1 MLVAA
6 SSHGHK
12 FQRRVIFIVV
22 AGLLVSFALFGFL
35 ALEAVRQSTQSV
47 FQERLMMAK
56 ITAAHIDYQLKEALD
71 YLQSEPRA
79 QGIDLYSGN
88 LEDKRSAL
96 AQIRARLP
104 IFAQQVYLV
113 DRNGTVVLAE
123 PSPSPL
129 EGANLYD
136 YVHIRRVLQGSKR
149 EVSGVIL
156 DPVTRAPTVALA
168 VPITDASGQTVGA
181 LGASMDI
188 ASASLASLILGLKPG
203 RTGHTQILD
212 GNGTVMAS
220 TEPDLVLHRSQHYDL
235 LFSLMRQ
242 KTATVVTHATENGP
256 DSATEIVAFAPLRN
270 ASWGVSVEQS
280 ESEAMAVGRDLETH
294 LIVLGVFSL
303 LGALVTSVLVLRR
316 VLIPIE
322 SLTLA
327 SEQIAAGD
335 LGSPLT
341 VAGDD
346 EIGRLAS
353 AFETMRGRLKQS
365 RDELDRWHREL
376 ELRVRQRTTELSCL
390 FELSKTITS
399 SQDVNDM
406 LQAAVRKVVEV
417 LDSANAAYLYM
428 EDPTRGDLVL
438 CAKQGELP
446 ERLGSMFRSLA
457 SKTLTSRRASWC
469 EGTALPDSRLG
480 RGPEAST
487 RLVGPD
493 GENFGAAIITC
504 APLLTQEKAV
514 GALLLV
520 GFSPDE
526 GEVSN
531 NLAIVQALAD
541 QIAAGIERARLTQE
555 AEQAAALR
563 EADRL
568 KSQFVST
575 ITHELQTPLGFIK
588 GYATTLL
595 RPNADFDEN
604 TRREFLQIIDEES
617 DSLSALIDDLLD
629 MSRIEAG
636 ALTISK
642 QPVQLGRLIMGAVE
656 RVKAKPSSHQFVVT
670 LPTRLPLVEADPRRV
685 AQVLQNLLDNAVKY
699 SPNGGTIAVSAM
711 VHGDAVAVEVADSG
725 IGIPVEDQARVFDRF
740 YRAAGAAAASRRGVG
755 LGLSICQGI
764 VEAHGGTI
772 RLESQPGAGT
782 RVTFSLPALASTEDD
797 PASKMEIAAV

>member
-1 MLVAA
+1 M
-6 SSHGHK
+6 SPRSHRL
-12 FQRRVIFIVV
+12 QRRVAIIVV

-35 ALEAVRQSTQSV
+35 ALEAVQQSTQSV
-47 FQERLMMAK
+47 FQERLMMAQ

-79 QGIDLYSGN
+79 QGIDLYGGN
-88 LEDKRSAL
+88 LQAKRGAL

-113 DRNGTVVLAE
+113 DRNGTVLLAE
-123 PSPSPL
+123 PSPSQL
-129 EGANLYD
+129 EGANMYD

-156 DPVTRAPTVALA
+156 DPITRAPTIALA
-168 VPITDASGQTVGA
+168 VPVTNASGNTVGV

-203 RTGHTQILD
+203 QTGHTQILD

-220 TEPDLVLHRSQHYDL
+220 TEPDLVLHRSHHYDL
-235 LFSLMRQ
+235 LFSLIRQ
-242 KTATVVTHATENGP
+242 KTATVVTHATENGSEP
-256 DSATEIVAFAPLRN
+256 LREIVAFAPLSN

-294 LIVLGVFSL
+294 LIALGVISL

-327 SEQIAAGD
+327 SERIAAGD
-335 LGSPLT
+335 LGSPLA

-346 EIGRLAS
+346 EIGRLAF

-376 ELRVRQRTTELSCL
+376 ELRVRQRTAELSCL

-399 SQDVNDM
+399 SHDVDGM
-406 LQAAVRKVVEV
+406 LRAAVRRVVEV
-417 LDSANAAYLYM
+417 LDSADAAYLYL
-428 EDPTRGDLVL
+428 EDPLRGELTLRASQD
-438 CAKQGELP
+438 ELP
-446 ERLGSMFRSLA
+446 ERLSSLFRSLA
-457 SKTLTSRRASWC
+457 SETLTSRKASWC
-469 EGTALPDSRLG
+469 EASGLPGASLDGKLENAERWH
-480 RGPEAST
+480 GPEQHSLST
-487 RLVGPD
+487 GM
-493 GENFGAAIITC
+493 ITC
-504 APLLTQEKAV
+504 APLLTQEKAF

-520 GFSPDE
+520 GFSSDE
-526 GEVSN
+526 REVSN
-531 NLAIVQALAD
+531 DLAIVQALAD

-568 KSQFVST
+568 KSQFVSA

-636 ALTISK
+636 ALTIAK
-642 QPVQLGRLIMGAVE
+642 QPVQLGKLIVGAVE
-656 RVKAKPSSHQFVVT
+656 RVKAKSSSHQF
-670 LPTRLPLVEADPRRV
+670 LARLPAHLQLVEADPRRV
-685 AQVLQNLLDNAVKY
+685 EQVLQNLLDNAVKY
-699 SPNGGTIAVSAM
+699 SPDGGEILVSASA
-711 VHGDAVAVEVADSG
+711 VGDTVAVEVADNG
-725 IGIPVEDQARVFDRF
+725 IGIPLEDQTRVFDRF
-740 YRAAGAAAASRRGVG
+740 YRAAGAAAVSRRGVG

-772 RLESQPGAGT
+772 RLESCPGAGT
-782 RVTFSLPALASTEDD
+782 RVTFCLPALASAEDD
-797 PASKMEIAAV
+797 AVSRVEAAVV